1 MFTGK
6 RKVFGITLAS
16 AMLLAACGG
25 GNTGGTADSGSTSE
39 APGTDTAI
47 SSSKETASTEKVKLS
62 FWDEN
67 AGPDRTPIWEEL
79 ISRFEDENENI
90 TVEYFGLPKNDAKS
104 KIDAAIA
111 AKDTPDVASIQ
122 TSWLPEYSI
131 REALYPLDDL
141 FKDSDLNGKINQGAI
156 DFNKEIVRDGGLYG
170 IPYTQNLD
178 IIWIREDL
186 FKEAGIEAPETWD
199 EFFKDVDEMTT
210 DDVYGYTIRGGAGG
224 SLQLQRLM
232 YAYSGITN
240 YVKEDGQATIDD
252 PMHVDFLK
260 KYFELYQKNTP
271 QSDITNGYKEMVAT
285 FDTGKAAM
293 VHHNIGSF
301 GEHSKALEPD
311 QFEAIP
317 LPKSEKGNY
326 VVEGGNTIGIS
337 LFAGTE
343 HPEEAFKLAEFLNNA
358 ESQSYWNEKVGQIPT
373 NSDVMDQAWIQDAQH
388 LKVAFSV
395 YDDPTTEL
403 YEPPFYL
410 PDYRSILDNQVDA
423 GIQSVMAGDKTVE
436 EFLAEWAESIEASA
450 AKYKDAFE

>member
-1 MFTGK
+1 MFT
-6 RKVFGITLAS
+6 RKTKALGITLAS
-16 AMLLAACGG
+16 AVLLAACGG
-25 GNTGGTADSGSTSE
+25 GNTGGTASSGSENTN
-39 APGTDTAI
+39 TDTAV
-47 SSSKETASTEKVKLS
+47 SSGKDPVSSEKVTLS

-67 AGPDRTPIWEEL
+67 AGPERTPIWEEL
-79 ISRFEDENENI
+79 ISRFESENENI
-90 TVEYFGLPKNDAKS
+90 KVEYFGLPKNDAKS

-141 FKDSDLNGKINQGAI
+141 FADSDLNGKINEGAL
-156 DFNKEIVRDGGLYG
+156 DFNKKIVRDGKLYG

-186 FKEAGIEAPETWD
+186 FKEAGIDAPETWD

-224 SLQLQRLM
+224 ALQLQRLM
-232 YAYSGITN
+232 YAYSGITD

-317 LPKSEKGNY
+317 LPKSEKRNY

-337 LFAGTE
+337 LFAETK
-343 HPEEAFKLAEFLNNA
+343 HPEEAFKLAEFLNSA

-373 NSDVMDQAWIQDAQH
+373 NGDVMDEEWIQDAQH

-395 YDDPTTEL
+395 YDDPSTAL

-436 EFLAEWAESIEASA
+436 DFLAEWADAIEASA
-450 AKYKDAFE
+450 AKYKEAFE

>member
-39 APGTDTAI
+39 APSTDTAI
-47 SSSKETASTEKVKLS
+47 SSSKETVSTEKVKLS

-232 YAYSGITN
+232 YAYSGITD

-423 GIQSVMAGDKTVE
+423 GIQSVMAGDMTVE

>member
-47 SSSKETASTEKVKLS
+47 SSSKETVSTEKVKLS

-232 YAYSGITN
+232 YAYSGITD

-423 GIQSVMAGDKTVE
+423 GIQSVMAGDMTVE